1 MPNYPKR
8 APANQANTPP
18 TKNNAEKSRAYVCVW
33 LSPILAYAFKL
44 GWLHDLIHLSSK
56 TIEVQ
61 GYRSDASAPL
71 VDNYAVIETTLR
83 TSLKKTEYGVLD
95 TSPSVVGLSIGYHG
109 IKGLAIFG
117 MDFARLAGRLVGTAL
132 YIEICSVP

>member
-1 MPNYPKR
+1 MT
-8 APANQANTPP
+8 QARPWQVST
-18 TKNNAEKSRAYVCVW
+18 R
-33 LSPILAYAFKL
+33 LQKL
-44 GWLHDLIHLSSK
+44 LHLSATNFIK
-56 TIEVQ
+56 E
-61 GYRSDASAPL
+61 D
-71 VDNYAVIETTLR
+71 
-83 TSLKKTEYGVLD
+83 GVRGFG